1 MATAV
6 RRRNIRYSK
15 YDTVPYEAY
24 DGSAARQLEREEVL
38 QPRPVVRP
46 RERAVVHPRVRVRE
60 AGAVSP
66 FAVVG
71 FLAVGVFA
79 VLLLFSYARLMTI
92 SQQVVAL
99 NSEMTTL
106 QSEEAKLRA
115 QYELAYDLDAIQESL
130 TTSGTMVEPQNG
142 QTVYVD
148 LSEPNTVKVFQ
159 QEEGTSGLEGMF
171 QSVKSI
177 AEEIVTYFR

>member
-46 RERAVVHPRVRVRE
+46 RERAVVRPRVRVRE

-115 QYELAYDLDAIQESL
+115 
-130 TTSGTMVEPQNG
+130 G